1 MTWSHFSL
9 EEDHYN
15 NHFKLVKID
24 SFPVAADITNRGS
37 LSQIWQTFFITNW
50 DNYHYKS
57 GPLLY
62 LQIRTELLQIRT
74 ITNYYNLGK
83 IYHKSG

>member
-1 MTWSHFSL
+1 MFCWCKSIIFAGVNQLPMTWSHFSL

-57 GPLLY
+57 GPLL
-62 LQIRTELLQIRT
+62 
-74 ITNYYNLGK
+74 
-83 IYHKSG
+83 